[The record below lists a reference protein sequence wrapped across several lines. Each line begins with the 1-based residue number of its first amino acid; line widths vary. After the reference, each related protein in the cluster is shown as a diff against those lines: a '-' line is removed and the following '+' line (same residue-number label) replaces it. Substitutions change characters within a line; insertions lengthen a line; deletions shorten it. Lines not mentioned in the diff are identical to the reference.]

1 MNKTLQTIS
10 ITTLF
15 FSAVLISGSTL
26 ADQEKETGS
35 IELASASIATDNMDA
50 VTNKAEMLKNLK
62 ARYRAVFNGE
72 PDEITESHI
81 ANVYQLR
88 QGTRVVYLSADG
100 KYFLK
105 GDMID
110 AETRENLTEVAKRS
124 VRKDILY
131 KQDNK
136 PIVFKAKDE
145 KHVLIVFTDIDC
157 PYCVKLHR
165 EVSALNEKGITI
177 KYLMF
182 PRAGIGSA
190 SYNKTV
196 SVWCADDNRQAL
208 TDAKYRKTVD
218 SRTCKNPVT
227 AQYVLGKKVGVTGTP
242 ALITSSG
249 KLIPGY
255 MPADKLIAMLNSETV
270 KQ

>member
-10 ITTLF
+10 IVTLF
-15 FSAVLISGSTL
+15 VSGVLISNLTL
-26 ADQEKETGS
+26 AEQEKQTKS
-35 IELASASIATDNMDA
+35 IELASASIAADTQNA
-50 VTNKAEMLKNLK
+50 VADKAEILKHLND
-62 ARYRAVFNGE
+62 RYKAVFKSA
-72 PDEITESHI
+72 PDEIIESSI
-81 ANVYQLR
+81 PNVYQLR
-88 QGTRVVYLSADG
+88 KGTRVIYLSADG

-110 AETRENLTEVAKRS
+110 ADTRENLTEVAKRS
-124 VRKDILY
+124 VRKEMLFS
-131 KQDNK
+131 QDNK
-136 PIVFKAKDE
+136 PIEFKAKDE
-145 KHVLIVFTDIDC
+145 KHVLTVFTDIDC

-165 EVSALNEKGITI
+165 EVPALNEKGITI

-190 SYNKTV
+190 SYKKTV

-208 TDAKYRKTVD
+208 TDAKDRKTVD
-218 SRTCKNPVT
+218 TRTCENPVS
-227 AQYVLGKKVGVTGTP
+227 AQYFLGQKVGVTGTP

-249 KLIPGY
+249 RLIPGY
-255 MPADKLIAMLNSETV
+255 MPAEKLLAMLTSETA

>member
-1 MNKTLQTIS
+1 MNKKSQTILIS
-10 ITTLF
+10 TLF
-15 FSAVLISGSTL
+15 VSGVLISNLTI
-26 ADQEKETGS
+26 ADQKKETRP
-35 IELASASIATDNMDA
+35 IELANTSIAADTQNALAD
-50 VTNKAEMLKNLK
+50 KAKILKNLK
-62 ARYRAVFNGE
+62 ARYRAVFNNE
-72 PDEITESHI
+72 PDEITQSLI
-81 ANVYQLR
+81 PNVYQLR
-88 QGTRVVYLSADG
+88 QGTRVIYISADG

-124 VRKDILY
+124 VRKEMLH

-145 KHVLIVFTDIDC
+145 KHVLTVFTDIDC
-157 PYCVKLHR
+157 AYCVKLHR

-190 SYNKTV
+190 SYKKTV
-196 SVWCADDNRQAL
+196 SMWCADDNRQAL
-208 TDAKYRKTVD
+208 TDAKARKPVD
-218 SRTCKNPVT
+218 SRTCENPVT
-227 AQYVLGKKVGVTGTP
+227 AQYFLGQKVGVTGTP

-249 KLIPGY
+249 RLIPGY
-255 MPADKLIAMLNSETV
+255 MPAEKLIAMLNSETV

>member
-10 ITTLF
+10 IVTLF
-15 FSAVLISGSTL
+15 FSGVLISNLTL
-26 ADQEKETGS
+26 AEQEKQTKA
-35 IELASASIATDNMDA
+35 IELASASIAADTQNT
-50 VTNKAEMLKNLK
+50 VVNKAEMLKNLTG
-62 ARYRAVFNGE
+62 RYRAVFNSV
-72 PDEITESHI
+72 PDEITESLI
-81 ANVYQLR
+81 PNVYQLR
-88 QGTRVVYLSADG
+88 QGTRVIYLSADG

-124 VRKDILY
+124 VRKEMLFN
-131 KQDNK
+131 QDNK
-136 PIVFKAKDE
+136 PIEFKAKDE
-145 KHVLIVFTDIDC
+145 KHVLTVFTDIDC

-165 EVSALNEKGITI
+165 EVPALNEKGITI

-190 SYNKTV
+190 SYKKTV

-208 TDAKYRKTVD
+208 TDAKDRKTVD
-218 SRTCKNPVT
+218 TRTCENPVT
-227 AQYVLGKKVGVTGTP
+227 AQYFLGQKVGVTGTP

-249 KLIPGY
+249 RLIPGY
-255 MPADKLIAMLNSETV
+255 MPADKLIAMLSSETV